1 VLKLV
6 ILCTARTGKAVKN
19 HRATLERQKVKSCL
33 VRRLPEQFAH
43 MPIDSLNTEKDPN
56 TCENGQNSS
65 TSKVQV
71 SPEMP
76 ARPQLKQVLSEAGK
90 SPCTLSGKTPDT
102 RRGKGS
108 ISHFY

>member
-6 ILCTARTGKAVKN
+6 ILCTDRTGKAVKN
-19 HRATLERQKVKSCL
+19 RRATLERQKVKSCL
-33 VRRLPEQFAH
+33 VRRSPEH
-43 MPIDSLNTEKDPN
+43 MPIDSLNTKKDPH

-65 TSKVQV
+65 TKIQV

-76 ARPQLKQVLSEAGK
+76 ARPQLKQELTEAGK

-102 RRGKGS
+102 RRGKVS
-108 ISHFY
+108 TSHFC